1 MQDEVHQDSGNSIM
15 WHYCVPNTLRSYV
28 LLGVLELVEV
38 LATCQQL
45 GLVLLPLKLSGRR
58 LRWVDL
64 FESVDPLLEK
74 SGLPD

>member
-1 MQDEVHQDSGNSIM
+1 M
-15 WHYCVPNTLRSYV
+15 

-45 GLVLLPLKLSGRR
+45 ELVLLPLEIAGRR

-64 FESVDPLLEK
+64 FESVDPLLVK
-74 SGLPD
+74 PGLPD

>member
-1 MQDEVHQDSGNSIM
+1 
-15 WHYCVPNTLRSYV
+15 V

-45 GLVLLPLKLSGRR
+45 ELVLLPLELSGQR

-64 FESVDPLLEK
+64 FELVDPLFEK
-74 SGLPD
+74 PGLPD